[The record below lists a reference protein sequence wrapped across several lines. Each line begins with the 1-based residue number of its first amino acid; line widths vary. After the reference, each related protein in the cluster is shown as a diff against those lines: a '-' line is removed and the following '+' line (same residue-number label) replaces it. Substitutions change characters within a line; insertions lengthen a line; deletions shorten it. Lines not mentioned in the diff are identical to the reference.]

1 MALQENQLDSI
12 VRGFIARI
20 EEEIPVKE
28 VILFGSYAEGRPN
41 EYSDIDLAI
50 VSRSFENKPAIENLK
65 YLLRVAASYN
75 PMIEALPFTESEYA
89 DPDSRGLLAS
99 ILKRGKKYKG

>member
-1 MALQENQLDSI
+1 
-12 VRGFIARI
+12 
-20 EEEIPVKE
+20 
-28 VILFGSYAEGRPN
+28 
-41 EYSDIDLAI
+41 
-50 VSRSFENKPAIENLK
+50 
-65 YLLRVAASYN
+65 LRVAASYN